1 MSYTLINAR
10 PSPYGRKV
18 AIALIEK
25 GLDYTVEYDRP
36 WAEGTATPH
45 YSPIEQ
51 LPILVTQQDGPVYD
65 SPYIL
70 EWLEVRHPEP
80 RLVPADADG
89 RLETRKRQMLGERL
103 LDFAGVLMFEA
114 NREHKS
120 QPWIDRH
127 ERKVLGA
134 LAELDKVY
142 AAGKPNELPVDLG
155 DIAIV
160 TTLDLFE
167 FVVADGIVPDIAVL
181 HWRGRYPALTA
192 LVERLNQRPSFAST
206 MPEHMEFRMADAVS

>member
-10 PSPYGRKV
+10 PSPYGRKI
-18 AIALIEK
+18 AIALREK

-36 WAEGTATPH
+36 WSEGTATSH

-51 LPILVTQQDGPVYD
+51 LPILVTERDGPVYD

-80 RLVPADADG
+80 RLVPADDDG
-89 RLETRKRQMLGERL
+89 RLETKKRQMLGERL

-134 LAELDKVY
+134 LAELDKIY
-142 AAGKPNELPVDLG
+142 TAGKPNDLLVDLG
-155 DIAIV
+155 DIAVV
-160 TTLDLFE
+160 TTLDLLE
-167 FVVADGIVPDIAVL
+167 FVVADAIVPDIAVMR
-181 HWRGRYPALTA
+181 WRGQYPALTA
-192 LVERLNQRPSFAST
+192 LVDRLDQRPSFKAT
-206 MPEHMEFRMADAVS
+206 MPEHMEFRMADTVS

>member
-18 AIALIEK
+18 GIALLEK
-25 GLDYTVEYDRP
+25 GLEYTVEYDRP
-36 WAEGTATPH
+36 WHEGTATPH

-51 LPILVTQQDGPVYD
+51 LPILITDRDGPIYD

-70 EWLEVRHPEP
+70 EWLEIRHPEP

-89 RLETRKRQMLGERL
+89 HLETKKRQMLGERL

-142 AAGKPNELPVDLG
+142 TADKPNDLPVDLG
-155 DIAIV
+155 DIAVV

-181 HWRGRYPALTA
+181 QWRGQFPALTA
-192 LVERLNQRPSFAST
+192 LVERLDQRSSFKST
-206 MPEHMEFRMADAVS
+206 MPQHMEFRMADAVS

>member
-18 AIALIEK
+18 AIALMEK
-25 GLDYTVEYDRP
+25 ALDYTVEYDRP

-51 LPILVTQQDGPVYD
+51 LPILVTPQDGPVYD

-70 EWLEVRHPEP
+70 EWLEVRHPQP

-89 RLETRKRQMLGERL
+89 RLETKKRQMLGERL

-114 NREHKS
+114 NREQKS

-134 LAELDKVY
+134 LAELEKVY
-142 AAGKPNELPVDLG
+142 AAGKPNDLAVDLG
-155 DIAIV
+155 DIGVV

-167 FVVADGIVPDIAVL
+167 FVVTDGIVPDIAVL
-181 HWRGRYPALTA
+181 HWRGLFPALTS
-192 LVERLNQRPSFAST
+192 LVERLDQRPSFAAT